1 MSRSSLKSVARLI
14 DIANEKVDVSTQF
27 LQDLEYSIEKTE
39 NNNDYI
45 PSKTYKPSSLK
56 CIRSAYFQIIGEIP
70 DKSNTTASLTG
81 ICESRN

>member
-1 MSRSSLKSVARLI
+1 MRSSLKSVARLI
-14 DIANEKVDVSTQF
+14 DIANEQVSIEQQF

-39 NNNDYI
+39 NNNDYT

-70 DKSNTTASLTG
+70 DKSNTTALLAG
-81 ICESRN
+81 ICESRH

>member
-1 MSRSSLKSVARLI
+1 MRNSLKSVARLI

-70 DKSNTTASLTG
+70 DESNTTASLTG
-81 ICESRN
+81 ICESRH

>member
-1 MSRSSLKSVARLI
+1 MRNSLKSVARLI

-70 DKSNTTASLTG
+70 DKSNTTASLAG
-81 ICESRN
+81 ICESRH